1 MLMLMEA
8 EVNGAAAAKQA
19 SALRESIF
27 NLCAPGSNVSIT
39 SGSALSMCPVRLGE
53 HGNFR
58 KKQEAFSVFR
68 DAVFLSLSVSLLL
81 KKPFGSES
89 SALACQNEL
98 LLQKLETFEVTN
110 RTLRKLLREQHESQ
124 VLCKM
129 IFFLFT
135 AQIIWRNLKRA
146 YCALSSSVNG
156 CRTVLMIHFM
166 QAGSNE

>member
-1 MLMLMEA
+1 MEA

-53 HGNFR
+53 HGNFK
-58 KKQEAFSVFR
+58 KKQEAFS
-68 DAVFLSLSVSLLL
+68 VFLSLSVSLLL

-129 IFFLFT
+129 IF
-135 AQIIWRNLKRA
+135 
-146 YCALSSSVNG
+146 
-156 CRTVLMIHFM
+156 
-166 QAGSNE
+166 

>member
-1 MLMLMEA
+1 MFLHSVSGHQDKDALLRMLMEA

-27 NLCAPGSNVSIT
+27 NLCAPGSNVSLT

-58 KKQEAFSVFR
+58 KKQEAFSVFH
-68 DAVFLSLSVSLLL
+68 DAVFLSLSVSLLM

-129 IFFLFT
+129 QRAVLQSESNT
-135 AQIIWRNLKRA
+135 LKSEFR
-146 YCALSSSVNG
+146 VT
-156 CRTVLMIHFM
+156 RRVLV
-166 QAGSNE
+166 

>member
-1 MLMLMEA
+1 MGTLER
-8 EVNGAAAAKQA
+8 N
-19 SALRESIF
+19 RR
-27 NLCAPGSNVSIT
+27 
-39 SGSALSMCPVRLGE
+39 LSQCFV
-53 HGNFR
+53 
-58 KKQEAFSVFR
+58 

-129 IFFLFT
+129 QRAVLQSESNT
-135 AQIIWRNLKRA
+135 LKSEFR
-146 YCALSSSVNG
+146 VTRG
-156 CRTVLMIHFM
+156 VLV
-166 QAGSNE
+166 

>member
-1 MLMLMEA
+1 MFLHSDSGQQDKDALLRMLMEA

-129 IFFLFT
+129 IF
-135 AQIIWRNLKRA
+135 
-146 YCALSSSVNG
+146 
-156 CRTVLMIHFM
+156 
-166 QAGSNE
+166 